1 MPSTKIKNI
10 VCVNGQDKVPDE
22 DKAGV
27 VYLDDCSPHVEN
39 YVGQTKKPNRE
50 EL

>member
-27 VYLDDCSPHVEN
+27 VYLDDCSPM
-39 YVGQTKKPNRE
+39 
-50 EL
+50 